1 MRIIQPDIVK
11 LGGLSGMMQAQGLAH
26 TRGWRLIPHMTQ
38 PSIGNTANLHFV
50 ASQLHGWAPAE
61 LDDPSEL
68 QLRLFKRIPRRVDG
82 IYHLDDAPGLGL
94 ELDEQ
99 ALAPLRRDLPA

>member
-1 MRIIQPDIVK
+1 
-11 LGGLSGMMQAQGLAH
+11 
-26 TRGWRLIPHMTQ
+26 
-38 PSIGNTANLHFV
+38 
-50 ASQLHGWAPAE
+50 

-68 QLRLFKRIPRRVDG
+68 QLRVFKRIPRRIDG